1 MALRKK
7 TSPRPDTNQVP
18 DSEEPTSTGEGS
30 GVQDEDPAQGSEG
43 SGGKGSQGKGK
54 DGKEPATEDPQDEV
68 SSKKTSEAS
77 EPTSSKES
85 GSGKESKDSKSK
97 GSKKDKKEKGSASG
111 SRRLV
116 RFGKRAKE
124 EDRKRLA
131 RLKRSG
137 NPAKVAAALEE
148 ESRAAANRVSRT
160 PRKIKDVGSPRWYAP
175 AMVTL
180 LITGLLWVVVTY
192 LFKGQYPIPYFVAHH
207 QTDWLVNGNLYV
219 GFVIMMA
226 GFLGLLN
233 WK

>member
-7 TSPRPDTNQVP
+7 TSPRPDTNQAP

-30 GVQDEDPAQGSEG
+30 GAQDEDPAQGSEG

-68 SSKKTSEAS
+68 SSKKTSKAS
-77 EPTSSKES
+77 DSTSSE
-85 GSGKESKDSKSK
+85 KESKDSRSK
-97 GSKKDKKEKGSASG
+97 GSKKEKGSASG

>member
-7 TSPRPDTNQVP
+7 SSPRPDTNQAP

-30 GVQDEDPAQGSEG
+30 GAQDEDPAQGSEG

-54 DGKEPATEDPQDEV
+54 DGKEPATEDPQDEA

-77 EPTSSKES
+77 DSTSSEKES
-85 GSGKESKDSKSK
+85 GSGKESKDSRSK
-97 GSKKDKKEKGSASG
+97 GSKKEKGSASG

>member
-7 TSPRPDTNQVP
+7 TSPRPDTNQAP

-30 GVQDEDPAQGSEG
+30 GAQDEDPAQGSEG

-77 EPTSSKES
+77 DSTSSEKES
-85 GSGKESKDSKSK
+85 GSGKEAKDS
-97 GSKKDKKEKGSASG
+97 KKEKGSASG
-111 SRRLV
+111 SSRLV

>member
-7 TSPRPDTNQVP
+7 TSPRPDTNQAP

-30 GVQDEDPAQGSEG
+30 GAQDEDPAQGSEG
-43 SGGKGSQGKGK
+43 GGKGSQGK

-68 SSKKTSEAS
+68 SSKKASKAS
-77 EPTSSKES
+77 EPTSSE
-85 GSGKESKDSKSK
+85 KESKDSKSK
-97 GSKKDKKEKGSASG
+97 DSKKEKGSASG
-111 SRRLV
+111 SSRLV

>member
-7 TSPRPDTNQVP
+7 TSPRPDTNQAP

-30 GVQDEDPAQGSEG
+30 GAQDEDPAQGSEG
-43 SGGKGSQGKGK
+43 SGGKGSPGKGK

-68 SSKKTSEAS
+68 SSKKASKAS
-77 EPTSSKES
+77 EPTSSEKES

-97 GSKKDKKEKGSASG
+97 DSKKEKGSASG
-111 SRRLV
+111 SSRLV

>member
-7 TSPRPDTNQVP
+7 TSPRPDTNQAP

-30 GVQDEDPAQGSEG
+30 GAQDEDPAQGSEG
-43 SGGKGSQGKGK
+43 GGKGSQGKGK

-77 EPTSSKES
+77 DSTS
-85 GSGKESKDSKSK
+85 SGKESKDSKSK
-97 GSKKDKKEKGSASG
+97 DSKKEKGSASG
-111 SRRLV
+111 SSRLV

>member
-7 TSPRPDTNQVP
+7 TSPRPDTNQAP

-30 GVQDEDPAQGSEG
+30 GAQDEDPAQGSEG

-77 EPTSSKES
+77 DSTSSEKES
-85 GSGKESKDSKSK
+85 GSGKESKDSRS
-97 GSKKDKKEKGSASG
+97 EKGSASG

>member
-7 TSPRPDTNQVP
+7 TSPRPDTNQAP

-30 GVQDEDPAQGSEG
+30 GAQDEDPAQGSEG
-43 SGGKGSQGKGK
+43 GGKGSQGKGK

-68 SSKKTSEAS
+68 SSKKASKAS
-77 EPTSSKES
+77 EPTSSEKES
-85 GSGKESKDSKSK
+85 GSGKESKDSK
-97 GSKKDKKEKGSASG
+97 KEKGSASG
-111 SRRLV
+111 SSRLV

>member
-7 TSPRPDTNQVP
+7 TSPRPDTNQAP

-30 GVQDEDPAQGSEG
+30 GAQDEDPAQGSEG
-43 SGGKGSQGKGK
+43 GGKGSQGKGK

-77 EPTSSKES
+77 DSTSSE
-85 GSGKESKDSKSK
+85 KESKDSRSK
-97 GSKKDKKEKGSASG
+97 GSKKEKGSASG

-160 PRKIKDVGSPRWYAP
+160 PRKIKDVGSPRWYEP

>member
-7 TSPRPDTNQVP
+7 TSPRPDTNQAP

-30 GVQDEDPAQGSEG
+30 GAQDEDPAQGSEG
-43 SGGKGSQGKGK
+43 GGKGSQGKGK

-68 SSKKTSEAS
+68 SSKKTSKAS
-77 EPTSSKES
+77 DSTSSE
-85 GSGKESKDSKSK
+85 KESKDSRSK
-97 GSKKDKKEKGSASG
+97 GSKKEKGSASG

>member
-7 TSPRPDTNQVP
+7 TSPRPDTNQAP

-30 GVQDEDPAQGSEG
+30 GAQDEDPAQGSEG
-43 SGGKGSQGKGK
+43 GGKGSQGKGK

-68 SSKKTSEAS
+68 SSKKASKAS
-77 EPTSSKES
+77 EPTSSE
-85 GSGKESKDSKSK
+85 KESKDSKSK
-97 GSKKDKKEKGSASG
+97 DSKKEKGSASG
-111 SRRLV
+111 SSRLV

>member
-7 TSPRPDTNQVP
+7 TSPRPDTNQAP

-30 GVQDEDPAQGSEG
+30 GAQDEDPAQGSEG
-43 SGGKGSQGKGK
+43 GGKGSQGKGK

-77 EPTSSKES
+77 DSTSSE
-85 GSGKESKDSKSK
+85 KESKDSRSK
-97 GSKKDKKEKGSASG
+97 GSKKEKGSASG

>member
-7 TSPRPDTNQVP
+7 TSPRPDTNQAP

-30 GVQDEDPAQGSEG
+30 GAQDEDPAQGSEG
-43 SGGKGSQGKGK
+43 GGKGSQGKGK
-54 DGKEPATEDPQDEV
+54 DSKEPATEDPQDEV

-77 EPTSSKES
+77 DSTSSEKES
-85 GSGKESKDSKSK
+85 GSGKESKDSRSK
-97 GSKKDKKEKGSASG
+97 GSKKEKGSASG
-111 SRRLV
+111 SGRLV
-116 RFGKRAKE
+116 RFGRRAKKE

>member
-1 MALRKK
+1 MCSSDLF
-7 TSPRPDTNQVP
+7 
-18 DSEEPTSTGEGS
+18 
-30 GVQDEDPAQGSEG
+30 EG

-77 EPTSSKES
+77 DSTSSEKES
-85 GSGKESKDSKSK
+85 GSGKKSKDSKSK
-97 GSKKDKKEKGSASG
+97 DSKKEKGAASG
-111 SRRLV
+111 SGRLV
-116 RFGKRAKE
+116 RFGRRAKKE

-175 AMVTL
+175 SAEIGRASCRERV
-180 LITGLLWVVVTY
+180 
-192 LFKGQYPIPYFVAHH
+192 
-207 QTDWLVNGNLYV
+207 
-219 GFVIMMA
+219 
-226 GFLGLLN
+226 
-233 WK
+233 

>member
-7 TSPRPDTNQVP
+7 TSSRPDTNQAP

-30 GVQDEDPAQGSEG
+30 GAQDEDPAQGSEG
-43 SGGKGSQGKGK
+43 GGKGSQGKGK

-68 SSKKTSEAS
+68 SSKKTSKAS
-77 EPTSSKES
+77 DSTSSE
-85 GSGKESKDSKSK
+85 KESKDSRSK
-97 GSKKDKKEKGSASG
+97 GSKKEKGSASG

>member
-7 TSPRPDTNQVP
+7 TSPRPDTNQAP

-30 GVQDEDPAQGSEG
+30 GAQDEDPAQGSEG

-68 SSKKTSEAS
+68 SSKKASKAS
-77 EPTSSKES
+77 EPTSSEKES
-85 GSGKESKDSKSK
+85 GSGKESKDSK
-97 GSKKDKKEKGSASG
+97 KEKGSASG
-111 SRRLV
+111 SSRLV

>member
-7 TSPRPDTNQVP
+7 TSPRPDTNQAP

-30 GVQDEDPAQGSEG
+30 GAQDEDPAQGSEG

-54 DGKEPATEDPQDEV
+54 DSKEPATEDPQDEV

-77 EPTSSKES
+77 DSTSSEKES
-85 GSGKESKDSKSK
+85 GSGKESKDSRSK
-97 GSKKDKKEKGSASG
+97 GSKKEKGSASG
-111 SRRLV
+111 SGRLV
-116 RFGKRAKE
+116 RFGRRAKKE

-180 LITGLLWVVVTY
+180 LITGLLWVVATY

>member
-7 TSPRPDTNQVP
+7 TSPRPDTNQAP

-30 GVQDEDPAQGSEG
+30 GAQDEDPAQGSEG
-43 SGGKGSQGKGK
+43 GGKGSQGKGK

-77 EPTSSKES
+77 DSTSSEKES
-85 GSGKESKDSKSK
+85 GSGKESKDSK
-97 GSKKDKKEKGSASG
+97 KEKGSASG
-111 SRRLV
+111 SSRLV

>member
-7 TSPRPDTNQVP
+7 TSPRPDTNQAP

-30 GVQDEDPAQGSEG
+30 GAQDEDPAQGPEG
-43 SGGKGSQGKGK
+43 GGKGSQGKGK
-54 DGKEPATEDPQDEV
+54 DGKEPATEDPQAEDPQDEV
-68 SSKKTSEAS
+68 SSKKTSKAS
-77 EPTSSKES
+77 EPTSSGKES
-85 GSGKESKDSKSK
+85 GS
-97 GSKKDKKEKGSASG
+97 KKEKGSASG
-111 SRRLV
+111 SRHLV
-116 RFGKRAKE
+116 RFGKRAKKE

>member
-7 TSPRPDTNQVP
+7 TSPRPDTNQAP

-30 GVQDEDPAQGSEG
+30 GAQDEDPAQGSEG

-77 EPTSSKES
+77 DSTSSEKES
-85 GSGKESKDSKSK
+85 GSGKESKDSK
-97 GSKKDKKEKGSASG
+97 KEKGSASG
-111 SRRLV
+111 SSRLV

>member
-7 TSPRPDTNQVP
+7 TSPRPDTNQAP

-30 GVQDEDPAQGSEG
+30 GAQDEDPAQGSEG

-54 DGKEPATEDPQDEV
+54 DSKEPATEDPQDEV

-77 EPTSSKES
+77 DSTSSEKES
-85 GSGKESKDSKSK
+85 GSGKESKDSRSK
-97 GSKKDKKEKGSASG
+97 GSKKEKGSASG
-111 SRRLV
+111 SGRLV
-116 RFGKRAKE
+116 RFGRRAKKE

>member
-7 TSPRPDTNQVP
+7 TSPRPDTNQAP

-30 GVQDEDPAQGSEG
+30 GAQDEDPAQGSEG
-43 SGGKGSQGKGK
+43 GGKGSQGKGK

-68 SSKKTSEAS
+68 SSKKASKAS
-77 EPTSSKES
+77 EPTSSE
-85 GSGKESKDSKSK
+85 KESKDSESK
-97 GSKKDKKEKGSASG
+97 DSKKEKGSASG
-111 SRRLV
+111 SSRLV

>member
-7 TSPRPDTNQVP
+7 TSPRPDTNQAP

-43 SGGKGSQGKGK
+43 GGKGSQGKGK

-68 SSKKTSEAS
+68 SSKKASKAS
-77 EPTSSKES
+77 EPTSSEKES
-85 GSGKESKDSKSK
+85 GSGKESKDSK
-97 GSKKDKKEKGSASG
+97 KEKGSASG
-111 SRRLV
+111 SSRLV

>member
-7 TSPRPDTNQVP
+7 TSPRPDTDQAL

-30 GVQDEDPAQGSEG
+30 GAQDEDPAQGSEG

-68 SSKKTSEAS
+68 SSNKKTSEAS
-77 EPTSSKES
+77 DSTSSEKES

-97 GSKKDKKEKGSASG
+97 GSKKEKGAASG
-111 SRRLV
+111 SGRLV
-116 RFGKRAKE
+116 RFGRRAKKQ

>member
-7 TSPRPDTNQVP
+7 TSPRPDTNQAP

-30 GVQDEDPAQGSEG
+30 GAQDEDPAQGSEG

-77 EPTSSKES
+77 DSTSSEKES
-85 GSGKESKDSKSK
+85 GSGKESKDSRSK
-97 GSKKDKKEKGSASG
+97 GSKKEKGSASG
-111 SRRLV
+111 SGRLV
-116 RFGKRAKE
+116 RFGRRAKE

>member
-7 TSPRPDTNQVP
+7 TSPRPDTNQAP

-30 GVQDEDPAQGSEG
+30 GAQDEDPAQGSEG
-43 SGGKGSQGKGK
+43 GGKGSQGKGK

-68 SSKKTSEAS
+68 SSKKASKAS
-77 EPTSSKES
+77 EPTSSEKES
-85 GSGKESKDSKSK
+85 GSGKESKDSK
-97 GSKKDKKEKGSASG
+97 KEKGSASG
-111 SRRLV
+111 SGRLV
-116 RFGKRAKE
+116 RFGRRAKE

>member
-7 TSPRPDTNQVP
+7 TSPRPDTNQAP
-18 DSEEPTSTGEGS
+18 DSAEPTSTGEGS
-30 GVQDEDPAQGSEG
+30 GAQDEDPAQGSEG
-43 SGGKGSQGKGK
+43 GGKGSQGKGK

-68 SSKKTSEAS
+68 SSKKTSKAS
-77 EPTSSKES
+77 DSTSSE
-85 GSGKESKDSKSK
+85 KESKDSRSK
-97 GSKKDKKEKGSASG
+97 GSKKEKGSASG

>member
-7 TSPRPDTNQVP
+7 TSPRPDTDQAP

-77 EPTSSKES
+77 DSTSSKES
-85 GSGKESKDSKSK
+85 GSGKESKDSRSK
-97 GSKKDKKEKGSASG
+97 GSKKEKGSASG
-111 SRRLV
+111 SSRLV

-180 LITGLLWVVVTY
+180 LITGLLWVEI
-192 LFKGQYPIPYFVAHH
+192 GRAH
-207 QTDWLVNGNLYV
+207 V
-219 GFVIMMA
+219 
-226 GFLGLLN
+226 
-233 WK
+233 

>member
-7 TSPRPDTNQVP
+7 TSPRPDTNQAP

-30 GVQDEDPAQGSEG
+30 GAQDEDPAQGSEG
-43 SGGKGSQGKGK
+43 GGKGSQGKGK

-68 SSKKTSEAS
+68 SSKKASKAS
-77 EPTSSKES
+77 EPTSSE
-85 GSGKESKDSKSK
+85 KESKDS
-97 GSKKDKKEKGSASG
+97 KKEKGSASG
-111 SRRLV
+111 SSRLV

>member
-7 TSPRPDTNQVP
+7 TSPRPDTNQAP

-30 GVQDEDPAQGSEG
+30 GAQDEDPAQGSEG

-68 SSKKTSEAS
+68 SSKKASKAS
-77 EPTSSKES
+77 EPTSSEKES

-97 GSKKDKKEKGSASG
+97 DSKKEKGSASG
-111 SRRLV
+111 SSRLV

-192 LFKGQYPIPYFVAHH
+192 LFKGQYPIPYFVARH

>member
-7 TSPRPDTNQVP
+7 TSPRPDTNQAP
-18 DSEEPTSTGEGS
+18 DSEEPTSTGEDS
-30 GVQDEDPAQGSEG
+30 GAQDEDPAQGPEG
-43 SGGKGSQGKGK
+43 GGKGSQGKGK
-54 DGKEPATEDPQDEV
+54 DGKEPVTEDPQAEDPQDEV
-68 SSKKTSEAS
+68 SSKKTSKAS
-77 EPTSSKES
+77 EPTSSGKGS
-85 GSGKESKDSKSK
+85 GSKKESK
-97 GSKKDKKEKGSASG
+97 GSKKEKGSASG
-111 SRRLV
+111 SRHLV
-116 RFGKRAKE
+116 RFGKRAKKE

>member
-7 TSPRPDTNQVP
+7 TSPRPDTNQAP

-30 GVQDEDPAQGSEG
+30 GAQDEDPAQGSEG

-68 SSKKTSEAS
+68 SSKKASKAS
-77 EPTSSKES
+77 EPTSSE
-85 GSGKESKDSKSK
+85 KESKDS
-97 GSKKDKKEKGSASG
+97 KKEKGSASG
-111 SRRLV
+111 SSRLV

>member
-7 TSPRPDTNQVP
+7 TSPRPDTNQAP

-30 GVQDEDPAQGSEG
+30 GAQDEDPAQGSEG

-77 EPTSSKES
+77 DSTSSEKES

-97 GSKKDKKEKGSASG
+97 GSKKEKGAASG
-111 SRRLV
+111 SGRLV
-116 RFGKRAKE
+116 RFGRRAKKE

>member
-7 TSPRPDTNQVP
+7 TSPRPDTNQAP

-30 GVQDEDPAQGSEG
+30 GAQDEDPAQGSEG

-77 EPTSSKES
+77 DSTS
-85 GSGKESKDSKSK
+85 SGKESKDSKSK
-97 GSKKDKKEKGSASG
+97 DSKKEKGSASG
-111 SRRLV
+111 SSRLV

>member
-7 TSPRPDTNQVP
+7 TSPRPDTNQAP

-30 GVQDEDPAQGSEG
+30 GAQDEDPAQGSEG
-43 SGGKGSQGKGK
+43 GGKGSQGKGK

-68 SSKKTSEAS
+68 SSKKASKAS
-77 EPTSSKES
+77 EPTSSEKES
-85 GSGKESKDSKSK
+85 GSGKESKDSQSQ
-97 GSKKDKKEKGSASG
+97 DAKKEKGAASG
-111 SRRLV
+111 ARRLGRV
-116 RFGKRAKE
+116 GKRAKE

>member
-7 TSPRPDTNQVP
+7 TSPRPDTNQAP

-30 GVQDEDPAQGSEG
+30 GAQDEDPAQGSEG
-43 SGGKGSQGKGK
+43 EGKGSQGKGK

-68 SSKKTSEAS
+68 SSKKASKAS
-77 EPTSSKES
+77 EPTSSEKES
-85 GSGKESKDSKSK
+85 GSGKESKDSK
-97 GSKKDKKEKGSASG
+97 KEKGSASG
-111 SRRLV
+111 SSRLV

>member
-7 TSPRPDTNQVP
+7 TSPRPDTNQAP

-30 GVQDEDPAQGSEG
+30 GAQDEDPAQGSEG
-43 SGGKGSQGKGK
+43 GGKGSQGKGK

-68 SSKKTSEAS
+68 SSKKASKAS
-77 EPTSSKES
+77 EPTSSEKES
-85 GSGKESKDSKSK
+85 GSGKESKDS
-97 GSKKDKKEKGSASG
+97 KKEKGSASG

>member
-1 MALRKK
+1 MEFSR
-7 TSPRPDTNQVP
+7 
-18 DSEEPTSTGEGS
+18 TSTAR
-30 GVQDEDPAQGSEG
+30 VATDRPARY
-43 SGGKGSQGKGK
+43 GKQL
-54 DGKEPATEDPQDEV
+54 
-68 SSKKTSEAS
+68 AS
-77 EPTSSKES
+77 HMSRKITTPWDDAS
-85 GSGKESKDSKSK
+85 GSGSLTFNRDGQTTGAAELTSEPGFLILTLHSNDDHLERLEDVI
-97 GSKKDKKEKGSASG
+97 G
-111 SRRLV
+111 RHLV
-116 RFGKRAKE
+116 RFGKRAKKE